1 MGSTYV
7 WGMGDVEV
15 VATTEQTR
23 WPANPQQPFFRI
35 TVHRRG
41 ELPETVD
48 FSPEPWASN
57 RRDLCGWSWPGRK
70 MCGMNF
76 ADVVT
81 ATDLQ
86 TGEVLTRVGLWLS
99 VLHHREDAP
108 PWYVQWADQ
117 HLLVLCVVGFVRQEL
132 GQFRAAMRQQVNA
145 ALQGL
150 GHAPL
155 DDDGFKSIMQAARDG
170 YNGCRSLG
178 AQVRLLTDAERLAC
192 RRLVEPLLSAKGLDP
207 AQAGKYFPA

>member
-1 MGSTYV
+1 
-7 WGMGDVEV
+7 
-15 VATTEQTR
+15 
-23 WPANPQQPFFRI
+23 
-35 TVHRRG
+35 
-41 ELPETVD
+41 
-48 FSPEPWASN
+48 
-57 RRDLCGWSWPGRK
+57 
-70 MCGMNF
+70 MNF

-117 HLLVLCVVGFVRQEL
+117 HLLVLCLVGFVRQEL
-132 GQFRAAMRQQVNA
+132 GQFRASMRQQVNA

-155 DDDGFKSIMQAARDG
+155 DDDGFKSITQAARDG
-170 YNGCRSLG
+170 YNGCRSLA

-192 RRLVEPLLSAKGLDP
+192 RRLVEPLLFAKGMDP
-207 AQAGKYFPA
+207 AQVGKYFPV

>member
-7 WGMGDVEV
+7 WGIGEV
-15 VATTEQTR
+15 VVGTTSQVTR
-23 WPANPQQPFFRI
+23 WPKNPQQPFFRI

-41 ELPETVD
+41 EQPETVD

-57 RRDLCGWSWPGRK
+57 RRDLCGWSWPSRK

-86 TGEVLTRVGLWLS
+86 SGEMLTRAGLWLS

-117 HLLVLCVVGFVRQEL
+117 HLLVLCVIGFVRQEL
-132 GQFRAAMRQQVNA
+132 GQFRAAMRQQINA

-150 GHAPL
+150 GYAPL
-155 DDDGFKSIMQAARDG
+155 DDAAFKSIMQSMGDG

-178 AQVRLLTDAERLAC
+178 AQARLLTDAERLAC
-192 RRLVEPLLSAKGLDP
+192 RRLVEPMLSAKGLDP